1 MKHILLCILA
11 SATLISC
18 GSDTKPAQQSEAP
31 AINFKTNS
39 VPVPFA
45 GSWISED
52 YLNKIR
58 ENQSPRKAQEGSEE
72 CFIQI
77 PDNTL
82 RPATMVIN
90 FHEGLSDLVTV
101 SNNGTFQLWDKQG
114 DTLSSLLYTIQPLS
128 ADSIKIGDKLFIKIN
143 PAATNNDPR
152 ILEEILFKGT
162 YSTKKGER
170 IEFKANG
177 EVSGLGKY
185 KYYEP
190 VIDYFDAGL
199 QVDQVGLGE
208 TRDKLTNFGFKFRK
222 NGLDLF
228 ELKCKTF
235 DDKEKRCVEV
245 DFGKKAFDLSKT
257 EVKEK

>member
-1 MKHILLCILA
+1 MKHILFSILA
-11 SATLISC
+11 AATLLSC
-18 GSDTKPAQQSEAP
+18 GSDTKPAQQSAAP
-31 AINFKTNS
+31 AIDLKTNS

-45 GSWISED
+45 GNWISEE

-72 CFIQI
+72 CFIQL

-114 DTLSSLLYTIQPLS
+114 DTLSSPLYTIQPLS

-143 PAATNNDPR
+143 PTATNNDPR

-170 IEFKANG
+170 IEFKPNG

-185 KYYEP
+185 KFYEP

-208 TRDKLTNFGFKFRK
+208 TVDKLEYFGFKFK
-222 NGLDLF
+222 KDKLELYK
-228 ELKCKTF
+228 LKCNAY
-235 DDKEKRCVEV
+235 DDIDNRCVDV
-245 DFGKKAFDLSKT
+245 SFG
-257 EVKEK
+257 EKLHELQKSTSE